1 MADQQVAV
9 LIDLDNVS
17 LGSIPSLFDQISEFG
32 RVVVKRA
39 YADWSAAGNKKESER
54 LLELG
59 IEPVHLFR
67 NARSGKNSTDIRLV
81 IDAIDLL
88 YSSPVDTFVVVSSD
102 SDFVPLVSK
111 LRAAGKMAVGAGRRA
126 AVSQTFV
133 RSCDRFIY
141 LDDKEQ
147 KAAERV
153 EPPRKESLMVR
164 ALRASMDEQGQVGG
178 SRLYQT
184 MQRLD
189 PSFDFR
195 SEGHS
200 TFAKYLA
207 ASQEVT
213 VKRSMGPGDMIV
225 ELADTMNADPMRIDI
240 QRANVSPEV
249 HAWLID
255 RFVATNKQSDR
266 IAASDVWKE
275 ASQDGQTAFGLTKNK
290 FTRTMSD
297 MFTVKPPRR
306 ARIGG
311 VLTDAWIG
319 LKWADGTTQSP
330 QGVFNGQ

>member
-111 LRAAGKMAVGAGRRA
+111 LRATGKMAVGAGRRA

-153 EPPRKESLMVR
+153 EPPRKESLIVR
-164 ALRASMDEQGQVGG
+164 ALRAAMDEQGQVGG

-189 PSFDFR
+189 PSFDYR

-200 TFAKYLA
+200 TFAKYLE
-207 ASQEVT
+207 ASQEVK
-213 VKRSMGPGDMIV
+213 VKRPKGPGDVMV
-225 ELADTMNADPMRIDI
+225 TLVD
-240 QRANVSPEV
+240 
-249 HAWLID
+249 
-255 RFVATNKQSDR
+255 
-266 IAASDVWKE
+266 
-275 ASQDGQTAFGLTKNK
+275 
-290 FTRTMSD
+290 
-297 MFTVKPPRR
+297 
-306 ARIGG
+306 
-311 VLTDAWIG
+311 
-319 LKWADGTTQSP
+319 
-330 QGVFNGQ
+330 